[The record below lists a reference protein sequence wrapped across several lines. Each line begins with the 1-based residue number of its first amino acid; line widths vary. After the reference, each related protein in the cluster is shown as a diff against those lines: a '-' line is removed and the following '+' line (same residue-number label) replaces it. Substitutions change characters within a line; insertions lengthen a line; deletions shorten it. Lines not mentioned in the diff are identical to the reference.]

1 MVHGG
6 TSVKII
12 DITTRRFS
20 YKTRVGRDSEGHTH
34 PNDEYDATQT
44 LATIVTDEGAE
55 GYSFGTSEGLVER
68 VFKPALVGEDPF
80 YRERLWQR
88 LRHWQRIHRD
98 LTDRDIGV
106 IDMALWDLAGRALG
120 QPVYKLLCGYRDKV
134 LAYASTMCG
143 DELAGGLAT
152 PEDYARFAEW
162 CMGRG
167 YKAFKLHTWMP
178 PIEWAPDPR
187 RDVEACAAVREA
199 VGPDVP
205 LMLDS
210 YHYYSRQQAYY
221 LGRELEK
228 LGFYWLEEP
237 MDEHSV
243 SSYVWLSQ
251 NLDIAV
257 VGPET
262 AEGKMSTRAEW
273 ITRGA
278 SDISRGGV
286 GDVGGITPLMK
297 IVHLA
302 ESFGVAMEVHGG
314 GAGNLHVLGAMG
326 IPGEFYERGLLHP
339 FIDYDEVE
347 PWLNAKIDDLDAE
360 GYVHLPAAPGLG
372 YDINF
377 DYIRENRV

>member
-1 MVHGG
+1 MKIADIKSESFNYR
-6 TSVKII
+6 TSV
-12 DITTRRFS
+12 
-20 YKTRVGRDSEGHTH
+20 VRDSEGHTH
-34 PNDEYDATQT
+34 AGDEHDATQT
-44 LATIVTDEGAE
+44 IVSITTDDGAT
-55 GYSFGTSEGLVER
+55 GYSFGTSAGLVER

-80 YRERLWQR
+80 MREKLWQR
-88 LRHWQRIHRD
+88 LKHWQRIHRD

-106 IDMALWDLAGRALG
+106 IDMALWDLAGRVFG
-120 QPVYKLLCGYRDKV
+120 QPVYKLLGGYRDKV

-143 DELAGGLAT
+143 DEIDGGLGS
-152 PEDYARFAEW
+152 PEDYGRYAEW
-162 CMGRG
+162 CMQRG

-178 PIEWAPDPR
+178 PIEWAPDPKM
-187 RDVEACAAVREA
+187 DVKACAAVREA
-199 VGPDVP
+199 VGPDIP

-210 YHYYSRQQAYY
+210 YHYYSREQSYY
-221 LGRELEK
+221 IGRELEK
-228 LGFYWLEEP
+228 LNYHWIEEP

-243 SSYVWLSQ
+243 SSYVWLAN

-262 AEGKMSTRAEW
+262 AEGKMHTRAEW
-273 ITRGA
+273 IVRGA

-297 IVHLA
+297 IVHLC
-302 ESFGVAMEVHGG
+302 ESFGIAMEVHGG

-347 PWLNAKIDDLDAE
+347 PWLNAKIDALDDE
-360 GYVHLPAAPGLG
+360 GYIHMPQGPGLG
-372 YDINF
+372 HDINF
-377 DYIRENRV
+377 DYIRDNLV